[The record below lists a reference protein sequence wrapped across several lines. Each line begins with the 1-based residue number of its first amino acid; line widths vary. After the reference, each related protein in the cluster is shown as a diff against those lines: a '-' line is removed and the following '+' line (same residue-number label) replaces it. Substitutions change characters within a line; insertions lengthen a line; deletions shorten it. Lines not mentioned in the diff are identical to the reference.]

1 MLFRRK
7 HDFKPDR
14 TDSGTLKK
22 LYLPPLQRRRLLKW
36 GLISLCLVMLSL
48 LQDVVFSQVRIYG
61 ATFDLVACGI
71 LLCAMLFDTE
81 TAAVFTLVSSTLY
94 YFSGTA
100 PGTYVIAL
108 LTVLGTF
115 LCIFRVGYLQRR
127 FSAIFLCAA
136 SGMMAYEL
144 FVFVVGLFLGSTRL
158 ERIGVF
164 ALTGCL
170 SVAVMPL
177 LYPGF
182 LSISNIGGET
192 WRE

>member
-22 LYLPPLQRRRLLKW
+22 LYLTPLQRRRLLKW
-36 GLISLCLVMLSL
+36 GLVALCLVVLSL
-48 LQDVVFSQVRIYG
+48 LQDAVLSQVEIYG

-71 LLCAMLFDTE
+71 LLCAMFFDPE
-81 TAAVFTLVSSTLY
+81 TAAVFTLISSVLY

-100 PGTYVIAL
+100 PGTYSIAL
-108 LTVLGTF
+108 LTVLGTL
-115 LCIFRVGYLQRR
+115 LCIFRVGYLQRC

-136 SGMMAYEL
+136 VGMMVYEL
-144 FVFVVGLFLGSTRL
+144 AVFIIGLFLGITLPGRFP
-158 ERIGVF
+158 VF
-164 ALTGCL
+164 ALKGAL
-170 SVAVMPL
+170 SVAVMPV
-177 LYPGF
+177 LYPVF
-182 LSISNIGGET
+182 LSISNMGGET